1 MFLNKFCLLA
11 DWFKTSLINC
21 SIVHIHQRR
30 TIYIY
35 VYICLFVCLY
45 TFYFSSSSSFSVSVS
60 SSTTSISSSSSSWSS
75 SSSYSSS
82 RTIDAYLHWRREAT
96 ANYLR
101 RQLRYTHRNRCS
113 TISHQHQ
120 LYCAMQRRRRMLDVL
135 EMNQPSVLQPLHV
148 RPSIHQPLRPS
159 PSFAYTVRI
168 PLLPPTLS
176 RKVRFQTR
184 NCWESLLDKCHPG
197 NHRIMQLQ
205 PDHDDNDTHIVG
217 QK

>member
-1 MFLNKFCLLA
+1 MF
-11 DWFKTSLINC
+11 
-21 SIVHIHQRR
+21 HR
-30 TIYIY
+30 TYPPATYHIYICIY
-35 VYICLFVCLY
+35 LFVCL
-45 TFYFSSSSSFSVSVS
+45 SVHLLLFLLFLLLRLRLLFHYLHLLFFLLLVLIFFLLLI
-60 SSTTSISSSSSSWSS
+60 TYAIV
-75 SSSYSSS
+75 
-82 RTIDAYLHWRREAT
+82 AYLHWRREAT

-197 NHRIMQLQ
+197 NRRIMQLQ